1 MHIKIN
7 DFNMGR
13 FLPNFIKK
21 ICFPLPKGIVTH
33 EKPCN
38 LDFPFDIQTQKHG
51 STVNLD
57 TLRQIIM
64 IRPRTFVDVGPGDG
78 FYGKLVK
85 RFFPICYATAIEK
98 NKVYLDKFNLAS
110 IYDKVIHDDITEAI
124 EKIDNVEL
132 MIFGDILEHLEK
144 GLSTKVL
151 KKGIEK
157 SSFIIVNSPLG
168 FQPQQH
174 EYKEEIHRSGLD
186 YSDFES
192 YKVLEYKEFD
202 KVKFNCLLLGKNA
215 PDKF

>member
-7 DFNMGR
+7 DFHMGQ
-13 FLPNFIKK
+13 FLPNLRKK
-21 ICFPLPKGIVTH
+21 MWSNLPKGIITH
-33 EKPCN
+33 EKSCN
-38 LDFPFDIQTQKHG
+38 IVFPSDIQTWKHN
-51 STVNLD
+51 SSVNLD

-64 IRPRTFVDVGPGDG
+64 IQPRTFVDVGAGDG

-85 RFFPICYATAIEK
+85 RFFPICYAIAIEK
-98 NKVYLDKFNLAS
+98 NKAYLAKFNLAS
-110 IYDKVIHDDITEAI
+110 IYDKVIHDDIIEAI

-151 KKGIEK
+151 KKGAEK

-174 EYKEEIHRSGLD
+174 EYEEEIHRCGLN

-202 KVKFNCLLLGKNA
+202 KNMFNCLLLGKNTL
-215 PDKF
+215 DKF